1 MKKKAFIYII
11 SFYTISALRSA
22 YSDISCQYL
31 VLLFSDLFFHYDYAN
46 ATESFLLNYF
56 IISILYRKISD
67 LLLKVNFEM
76 ICYYYFF
83 VFKCY
88 NYVFFIRCSFS
99 LLLRTLHHGRL
110 HGEVHFM
117 LLLNHFRFHTRQCY
131 FCKLLLVPFYRHH
144 LILS

>member
-1 MKKKAFIYII
+1 MIII
-11 SFYTISALRSA
+11 SALTADATTITDKFGYGFGSALIVIASIKGMKISLSNLLCICLHNIILHISALRSA

-76 ICYYYFF
+76 IYYFL
-83 VFKCY
+83 
-88 NYVFFIRCSFS
+88 S
-99 LLLRTLHHGRL
+99 
-110 HGEVHFM
+110 M
-117 LLLNHFRFHTRQCY
+117 L
-131 FCKLLLVPFYRHH
+131 
-144 LILS
+144 